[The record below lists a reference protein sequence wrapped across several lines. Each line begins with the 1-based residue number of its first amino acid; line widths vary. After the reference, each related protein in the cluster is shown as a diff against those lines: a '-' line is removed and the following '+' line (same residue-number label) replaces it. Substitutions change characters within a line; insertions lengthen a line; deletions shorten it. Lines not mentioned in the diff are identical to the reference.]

1 MKPQGKKQVK
11 RLWRGVRTA
20 RRGGAVVEMAV
31 VSPLLLMILLG
42 TIEFGYV
49 FMIQQSITNAARE
62 GCRLASLNSNYT
74 DADIQAR
81 VHDSLQSTGVN
92 VTASMV
98 TITHATQANPT
109 VQVSV
114 RVPYKDVTLLG
125 VLPSSLFR
133 GFFNRDGGSTGSVDT
148 KTLGSTCSMFKEV
161 TTSS

>member
-1 MKPQGKKQVK
+1 MQKFP
-11 RLWRGVRTA
+11 
-20 RRGGAVVEMAV
+20 
-31 VSPLLLMILLG
+31 
-42 TIEFGYV
+42 F
-49 FMIQQSITNAARE
+49 
-62 GCRLASLNSNYT
+62 
-74 DADIQAR
+74 
-81 VHDSLQSTGVN
+81 
-92 VTASMV
+92 
-98 TITHATQANPT
+98 PT